1 MEQLVGTWKE
11 SWIITFPKTKV
22 MGSNPSALQC
32 LIIFSL
38 FPQEISFQYLELFR
52 VKEMCEK
59 YRV

>member
-1 MEQLVGTWKE
+1 MEQLVGAWKE
-11 SWIITFPKTKV
+11 SWIITSPKTKV
-22 MGSNPSALQC
+22 MGLNPSALQC

-38 FPQEISFQYLELFR
+38 FPQEISLINLELLR